1 MAINLKNWLRRK
13 PEPSCVRIDGKKTV
27 MIGEGPGR
35 FREAVQTFDAL
46 RPTLLEALN
55 DAGAVLR
62 VTRIE
67 PEDEDEDEDEDTGGT
82 APTMPVAVAAPA
94 TVGGTPLAELT
105 QLAALIMEAG
115 DRGALRHAEA
125 YSLAFAKQT
134 EILQIVADRMT
145 ATETAWQTTLANQAE
160 RQQSIIDSLPET
172 DAAGSA
178 IGSLLQLAANVKPG
192 VVKGATK

>member
-1 MAINLKNWLRRK
+1 MGINLKSWLRRK
-13 PEPSCVRIDGKKTV
+13 PEPACVRIDGKKTV
-27 MIGEGPGR
+27 MIGDGPAR
-35 FREAVQTFDAL
+35 WREALQTFDAL

-67 PEDEDEDEDEDTGGT
+67 PDEDEDEDEDTGGT
-82 APTMPVAVAAPA
+82 APTMPLPVAAPA
-94 TVGGTPLAELT
+94 TASGTPLSELT

-145 ATETAWQTTLANQAE
+145 ATETAWQQTLANQAE
-160 RQQSIIDSLPET
+160 RQQSIIDSIPET

-178 IGSLLQLAANVKPG
+178 IGSLLQLAANAKPG

>member
-1 MAINLKNWLRRK
+1 MGNINLRSWLRRR
-13 PEPSCVRIDGKKTV
+13 PEPACVRLDGKKTV
-27 MIGEGPGR
+27 VIGDGPSR
-35 FREAVQTFDAL
+35 WREALATLDAL
-46 RPTLLEALN
+46 RPTLIEALN

-67 PEDEDEDEDEDTGGT
+67 PDEDETEEADD
-82 APTMPVAVAAPA
+82 
-94 TVGGTPLAELT
+94 GGTPPTIPVAASAVGPSSLEQLT

-145 ATETAWQTTLANQAE
+145 ATETAWQTTLQNQAE
-160 RQQSIIDSLPET
+160 RQQQIIDSAPES
-172 DAAGSA
+172 DEAGKA
-178 IGSLLQLAANVKPG
+178 IGNLLQLAATA
-192 VVKGATK
+192 KGPAVAKGPAK

>member
-1 MAINLKNWLRRK
+1 MGINLKSWLRRK

-27 MIGEGPGR
+27 MIGDGPAR
-35 FREAVQTFDAL
+35 WREALQTFDAL

-67 PEDEDEDEDEDTGGT
+67 PDEDEDEDEDTGGT
-82 APTMPVAVAAPA
+82 APTMPLPVAAPA
-94 TVGGTPLAELT
+94 TASGTPLSELT

-160 RQQSIIDSLPET
+160 RQQSIIDSIPET

-178 IGSLLQLAANVKPG
+178 IGSLLQLAANVKPV